1 MYLLGASGHAKVILD
16 ILKRNS
22 ISVKGFFDDN
32 LALTTFGGMNS
43 LGPVSKSE
51 KTSGKFIISIGSNR
65 VRQKIANSLKLE
77 FISAIHP
84 TAIIDET
91 VIVEEGTVVMAGAI
105 VNVDCTIGR
114 HVIINTGAVVDH
126 DCVIGDFAHLSPNST
141 LSGNVSVGEGTH
153 IGSGAVVIPGVE
165 IGKWATVGAGTVV
178 IKNVP
183 DGATVVG
190 SPARRVK

>member
-32 LALTTFGGMNS
+32 LSVTTFGGVSS
-43 LGPVSKSE
+43 LGPIHDAE
-51 KTSGKFIISIGSNR
+51 KTSGPYIISIGANS

-84 TAIIDET
+84 TAILDET
-91 VIVEEGTVVMAGAI
+91 VKVAEGTVVMAGAI
-105 VNVDCTIGR
+105 VNVDSVVGR
-114 HVIINTGAVVDH
+114 HAIINTGVVVDH

-141 LSGNVSVGEGTH
+141 LSGNVTVGEGTH
-153 IGSGAVVIPGVE
+153 IGSGAVVIPGIK

-178 IKNVP
+178 IKDVP

-190 SPARRVK
+190 SPARRIK